1 MRDDVE
7 SLKQLLEEPLEEIS
21 KQLQQ
26 LQQLL
31 VELLQNVQT
40 LPLDP
45 LTNSPGDV
53 SIFSSCWFY
62 CTVVMWVV
70 TLRFVHVSSF
80 QKWLCDMC

>member
-31 VELLQNVQT
+31 VELLQHVQT

-45 LTNSPGDV
+45 LSNSPGDV

-70 TLRFVHVSSF
+70 TLRCASVLAL
-80 QKWLCDMC
+80 QGQI

>member
-45 LTNSPGDV
+45 LSNSPGDV
-53 SIFSSCWFY
+53 SIFSSC
-62 CTVVMWVV
+62 
-70 TLRFVHVSSF
+70 
-80 QKWLCDMC
+80 

>member
-26 LQQLL
+26 LL

-45 LTNSPGDV
+45 LRNSPGDV